1 MLLVSF
7 LMVKNLLILLF
18 DYQNYKDNMELIIS
32 IIMLL
37 ATVGAIFLAW
47 RNLKKIQEQIE
58 LQKQESEQNAIA
70 RAWEIVGRKASG
82 NSGKKEAL
90 EFLNKKGIPLIGI
103 DLSAKTHGGYVWL
116 SFVDLR
122 GADLF
127 EADLSGTRLIG
138 ADLSDAD
145 SLVRADL
152 SGALLN
158 GDMSGASLFGTNLL
172 EAILFD
178 ANLSHANLSRAN
190 LSHANLRGVNL
201 LGATLFFTILDAA
214 DFSQSTIDETTNFGP
229 AFLKDKNKL
238 PMFSEEQE
246 DELRITTVLTGQE
259 TDIEDADGNKTRYY
273 ELKITLDPP
282 KPSKPA

>member
-90 EFLNKKGIPLIGI
+90 EFLNKKGYSLMGI
-103 DLSAKTHGGYVWL
+103 DLSAETHGGPVHL
-116 SFVDLR
+116 SGVDLR
-122 GADLF
+122 GAP
-127 EADLSGTRLIG
+127 
-138 ADLSDAD
+138 LSDANLSGVFLD
-145 SLVRADL
+145 EANL
-152 SGALLN
+152 SGAFLDEVNL
-158 GDMSGASLFGTNLL
+158 SGASLLG
-172 EAILFD
+172 AILDNVDFRLAKID
-178 ANLSHANLSRAN
+178 TT
-190 LSHANLRGVNL
+190 
-201 LGATLFFTILDAA
+201 TLFWTV
-214 DFSQSTIDETTNFGP
+214 
-229 AFLKDKNKL
+229 FLKDKNK
-238 PMFSEEQE
+238 PPTFSQKQIDQLGIEIKLGELEERE
-246 DELRITTVLTGQE
+246 DF
-259 TDIEDADGNKTRYY
+259 DGNKTLYH
-273 ELKITLDPP
+273 ELIITLNPP

>member
-58 LQKQESEQNAIA
+58 SQEAAHKESMQKIQEQIKLQEEESEKNDIA

-82 NSGKKEAL
+82 NSGKIEAL
-90 EFLNKKGIPLIGI
+90 EFLNKKGYSLMGI
-103 DLSAKTHGGYVWL
+103 DLSAKTHGGFVWL
-116 SFVDLR
+116 GFVDLR

-127 EADLSGTRLIG
+127 EADLSGTCLVG
-138 ADLSDAD
+138 A
-145 SLVRADL
+145 VL
-152 SGALLN
+152 SGACLVGAVL
-158 GDMSGASLFGTNLL
+158 SGASL
-172 EAILFD
+172 
-178 ANLSHANLSRAN
+178 S
-190 LSHANLRGVNL
+190 
-201 LGATLFFTILDAA
+201 GAFLDAV
-214 DFSQSTIDETTNFGP
+214 DFSQSTIDETTHFGP
-229 AFLKDKNKL
+229 VSLKDKNKL
-238 PMFSEEQE
+238 PMFSQEQI
-246 DELRITTVLTGQE
+246 DELGITMKVIGKSSE
-259 TDIEDADGNKTRYY
+259 GEYHK
-273 ELKITLDPP
+273 LKITLNPP

>member
-1 MLLVSF
+1 
-7 LMVKNLLILLF
+7 MVKNLLILLF

-82 NSGKKEAL
+82 NSGKIEAL
-90 EFLNKKGIPLIGI
+90 EFLNKKGIPLLGI
-103 DLSAKTHGGYVWL
+103 DLSKGTHGGFVWL
-116 SFVDLR
+116 Y
-122 GADLF
+122 GAN
-127 EADLSGTRLIG
+127 LIG
-138 ADLSDAD
+138 ANLHSAN
-145 SLVRADL
+145 L
-152 SGALLN
+152 SGAV
-158 GDMSGASLFGTNLL
+158 MSRSK
-172 EAILFD
+172 
-178 ANLSHANLSRAN
+178 LSRAN
-190 LSHANLRGVNL
+190 MRGAKLINTRFLDQADLCGANLSYTV
-201 LGATLFFTILDAA
+201 LDNV
-214 DFSQSTIDETTNFGP
+214 DFSFAKIDTTTNFGP

>member
-1 MLLVSF
+1 MLLVAF
-7 LMVKNLLILLF
+7 LMVKNFLILLC
-18 DYQNYKDNMELIIS
+18 DYQTYKDNMELVVS
-32 IIMLL
+32 IITLL

-58 LQKQESEQNAIA
+58 LQQEQIELQKEESEQNAIA

-82 NSGKKEAL
+82 NSGKIEAL

-103 DLSAKTHGGYVWL
+103 DLSAETHGGPVWL

-158 GDMSGASLFGTNLL
+158 GA
-172 EAILFD
+172 
-178 ANLSHANLSRAN
+178 
-190 LSHANLRGVNL
+190 
-201 LGATLFFTILDAA
+201 ILDAV
-214 DFSQSTIDETTNFGP
+214 DFSQSTIDETTNFEIV
-229 AFLKDKNKL
+229 FLKDKNKL
-238 PMFSEEQE
+238 PIFSEEQE
-246 DELRITTVLTGQE
+246 DELGITMEVTGQRKE
-259 TDIEDADGNKTRYY
+259 IEDADGNKTRYY

>member
-1 MLLVSF
+1 MLLVAF
-7 LMVKNLLILLF
+7 LMVKNFLILLC
-18 DYQNYKDNMELIIS
+18 DYQTYKDNMELVVS
-32 IIMLL
+32 IITLL

-58 LQKQESEQNAIA
+58 LQQEQIELQKEESEQNAIA

-82 NSGKKEAL
+82 NSGKIEAL

-103 DLSAKTHGGYVWL
+103 DLSAETHGGPVWL

-158 GDMSGASLFGTNLL
+158 GA
-172 EAILFD
+172 
-178 ANLSHANLSRAN
+178 
-190 LSHANLRGVNL
+190 
-201 LGATLFFTILDAA
+201 ILDAV
-214 DFSQSTIDETTNFGP
+214 DFSQSTIDETTNFEIV
-229 AFLKDKNKL
+229 FLKDKNKL
-238 PMFSEEQE
+238 PIFSEEQE
-246 DELRITTVLTGQE
+246 DELGITMEVTGQRKE
-259 TDIEDADGNKTRYY
+259 IEDADGNKTFYH
-273 ELKITLDPP
+273 ELKITLNPP

>member
-37 ATVGAIFLAW
+37 ATVGSIFLAW

-90 EFLNKKGIPLIGI
+90 EFLNKKGIPLVGI

-116 SFVDLR
+116 IGVDLR
-122 GADLF
+122 GANL
-127 EADLSGTRLIG
+127 ERANLSGADLIG
-138 ADLSDAD
+138 ADLSDMN
-145 SLVRADL
+145 LIGVDL
-152 SGALLN
+152 SGAGLIGVDLSETQLMLAN
-158 GDMSGASLFGTNLL
+158 LRDASLITVCLIGV
-172 EAILFD
+172 ELFD
-178 ANLSHANLSRAN
+178 ADF
-190 LSHANLRGVNL
+190 RGTELNCI
-201 LGATLFFTILDAA
+201 TLDAV
-214 DFSQSTIDETTNFGP
+214 DFSFAKIDTTTNFGP
-229 AFLKDKNKL
+229 AFLKDKNK
-238 PMFSEEQE
+238 PPQFSQKQIEQLGIEMKLGELEEGE
-246 DELRITTVLTGQE
+246 DF
-259 TDIEDADGNKTRYY
+259 DGNKTLYH
-273 ELKITLDPP
+273 ELKITLNPP

>member
-82 NSGKKEAL
+82 NSGKIEAL
-90 EFLNKKGIPLIGI
+90 EFLNKRGIPLVGI

-116 SFVDLR
+116 IGVDLR
-122 GADLF
+122 GVNLRTAKLNLVGLNNADLRGACL
-127 EADLSGTRLIG
+127 ECSDLSEARLLK
-138 ADLSDAD
+138 A
-145 SLVRADL
+145 
-152 SGALLN
+152 
-158 GDMSGASLFGTNLL
+158 DMSGASLFGTNLL

-214 DFSQSTIDETTNFGP
+214 DFSQSTIDETTYFGP
-229 AFLKDKNKL
+229 VFLKDKNKL
-238 PMFSEEQE
+238 PMFSQEQIEQLGIEMKLGELEEGE
-246 DELRITTVLTGQE
+246 DF
-259 TDIEDADGNKTRYY
+259 DGNKTLYH
-273 ELKITLDPP
+273 ELKITLKPP
-282 KPSKPA
+282 KPA

>member
-82 NSGKKEAL
+82 NSGKIEAL
-90 EFLNKKGIPLIGI
+90 EFLNKRGIPLIGI
-103 DLSAKTHGGYVWL
+103 DLSAKTHGGSVWL

-122 GADLF
+122 GVD
-127 EADLSGTRLIG
+127 
-138 ADLSDAD
+138 
-145 SLVRADL
+145 LVRA
-152 SGALLN
+152 
-158 GDMSGASLFGTNLL
+158 NLRQ
-172 EAILFD
+172 
-178 ANLSHANLSRAN
+178 ANLSYANLRHANLSRAD
-190 LSHANLRGVNL
+190 LPGANLFGADLRGANL
-201 LGATLFFTILDAA
+201 FLTILDAA
-214 DFSQSTIDETTNFGP
+214 DFSESTIDETTHFGP
-229 AFLKDKNKL
+229 VSLEDKNKL
-238 PMFSEEQE
+238 PMFSQEQI
-246 DELRITTVLTGQE
+246 DELGITMKVIGKSSEGEYHKLT
-259 TDIEDADGNKTRYY
+259 
-273 ELKITLDPP
+273 ITLNPP